1 MDGVIPSDFLEH
13 VEPCWRSCCQNPQT
27 LVTSLEVDYDNNI
40 ADLFLILPVLVLTG
54 TAVLAMSAV
63 AVGRNYPV
71 TAFITVAGL
80 LLAALSAVTLMPG
93 TNQQVT
99 PLLIVDPYS
108 LFFTA
113 VICLSAMFIAV
124 LSYPYLEGLDDD
136 REEYFLLL
144 GVATV
149 GAVVLVSSNHFV
161 SALLGLE
168 TLSMSLYGMVA
179 YTVHSQKADKYP
191 LEASVKYL
199 VSLRCRIWI
208 SAVRYGAYLRANGH
222 SGLCQSDRFIRVES
236 RNGFSVVGLLLIT
249 PGSHLNCH
257 WRLSTCGPRTFMRGL
272 RYLPRPIWQQSARQ
286 QFSSCC
292 YALWKFP
299 ER

>member
-1 MDGVIPSDFLEH
+1 MTI
-13 VEPCWRSCCQNPQT
+13 T
-27 LVTSLEVDYDNNI
+27 I

-179 YTVHSQKADKYP
+179 YTVHSQKADKYR
-191 LEASVKYL
+191 K
-199 VSLRCRIWI
+199 
-208 SAVRYGAYLRANGH
+208 
-222 SGLCQSDRFIRVES
+222 
-236 RNGFSVVGLLLIT
+236 
-249 PGSHLNCH
+249 NC
-257 WRLSTCGPRTFMRGL
+257 F
-272 RYLPRPIWQQSARQ
+272 
-286 QFSSCC
+286 
-292 YALWKFP
+292 
-299 ER
+299 

>member
-1 MDGVIPSDFLEH
+1 MTI
-13 VEPCWRSCCQNPQT
+13 T
-27 LVTSLEVDYDNNI
+27 T
-40 ADLFLILPVLVLTG
+40 ADLLLIFPMLVLTG
-54 TAVLAMSAV
+54 TAVLAMSAI

-80 LLAALSAVTLMPG
+80 LLAALSAVTLMPDA
-93 TNQQVT
+93 NQQVT
-99 PLLIVDPYS
+99 PLVIIDPFS

-124 LSYPYLEGLDDD
+124 LSYPFFEGLDDD

-179 YTVHSQKADKYP
+179 YTVHSRKADKYP

-199 VSLRCRIWI
+199 VPVS
-208 SAVRYGAYLRANGH
+208 YTHLRAH
-222 SGLCQSDRFIRVES
+222 E
-236 RNGFSVVGLLLIT
+236 T
-249 PGSHLNCH
+249 
-257 WRLSTCGPRTFMRGL
+257 
-272 RYLPRPIWQQSARQ
+272 
-286 QFSSCC
+286 
-292 YALWKFP
+292 
-299 ER
+299 

>member
-1 MDGVIPSDFLEH
+1 MTI
-13 VEPCWRSCCQNPQT
+13 T
-27 LVTSLEVDYDNNI
+27 I

-144 GVATV
+144 GVA
-149 GAVVLVSSNHFV
+149 
-161 SALLGLE
+161 
-168 TLSMSLYGMVA
+168 LSGGCA
-179 YTVHSQKADKYP
+179 GKQQ
-191 LEASVKYL
+191 
-199 VSLRCRIWI
+199 SLRQRLAGAGDTEYVAIWHGG
-208 SAVRYGAYLRANGH
+208 VHG
-222 SGLCQSDRFIRVES
+222 
-236 RNGFSVVGLLLIT
+236 
-249 PGSHLNCH
+249 
-257 WRLSTCGPRTFMRGL
+257 TFPKG
-272 RYLPRPIWQQSARQ
+272 
-286 QFSSCC
+286 
-292 YALWKFP
+292 
-299 ER
+299 